1 MSDNDSAPATRGDIN
16 GVRGEISELRTEL
29 RGEISEL
36 RTELRGEING
46 VRGEINGVRGEIN
59 GVRGEVKELRADLHG
74 EINEL
79 RTEVRSGLERV
90 ETNLLTAF
98 HQWAQTYEIRARG
111 TTSAVHE
118 FDQRLGLIDER
129 LSRLERERRQ

>member
-46 VRGEINGVRGEIN
+46 VRGEINGVRGE
-59 GVRGEVKELRADLHG
+59 VKELRADLHG

-79 RTEVRSGLERV
+79 RAEVRTGLERV

-111 TTSAVHE
+111 TTAAVHE
-118 FDQRLGLIDER
+118 FDQRLGLIEER